1 MLSEPDYGTGHDDSR
16 YACRMDTGTSR
27 IHKLLYLGLY
37 LYPARYRRLINDSQ
51 PTGGFFRKETIKSS
65 KI

>member
-1 MLSEPDYGTGHDDSR
+1 
-16 YACRMDTGTSR
+16 
-27 IHKLLYLGLY
+27 

-51 PTGGFFRKETIKSS
+51 PTGGFFRKETIKNS